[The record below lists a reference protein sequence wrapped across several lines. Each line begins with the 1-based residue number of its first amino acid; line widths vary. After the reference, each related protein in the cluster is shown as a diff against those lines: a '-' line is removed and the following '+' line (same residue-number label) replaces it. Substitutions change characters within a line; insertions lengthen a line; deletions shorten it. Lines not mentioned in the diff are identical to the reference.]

1 MSTVSVVEVPFSAE
15 EVQHWQTANYLD
27 TIDFIETGYHT
38 RHREQLPAL
47 IELAQK
53 VESVHKDS
61 QACPTGAAE
70 ILDKIYQDLESHMQ
84 KEEMI
89 LFQMIKAGQYAMAR
103 MPIQVMLAEHNEA
116 EEDLK
121 TLLAVTH
128 NLTLPEDA
136 CGSWQA
142 LYDGIAKFVADLT
155 QHIYF
160 ENEIFFARV
169 AAEGN

>member
-1 MSTVSVVEVPFSAE
+1 MSEVSTQEIPFSAE
-15 EVQHWQTANYLD
+15 EFAHWQAANYQD
-27 TIDFIETGYHT
+27 IINFIESGYHT
-38 RHREQLPAL
+38 RHREQLPQL
-47 IELAQK
+47 IELAKK
-53 VESVHKDS
+53 VESVHSDS
-61 QACPTGAAE
+61 SVCPTGTAA
-70 ILDKIYQDLESHMQ
+70 ILEKIYQDLEMHMR
-84 KEEMI
+84 KEEQI

-103 MPIQVMLAEHNEA
+103 MPIQVMLSEHDEA

-121 TLLAVTH
+121 TLLAVTR

-142 LYDGIAKFVADLT
+142 LYQGIATFVADLS

-169 AAEGN
+169 VAEAH

>member
-1 MSTVSVVEVPFSAE
+1 MIGIVEQDTPFSAQE
-15 EVQHWQTANYLD
+15 IAHWKTATYQDIIN
-27 TIDFIETGYHT
+27 FVESGYHT
-38 RHREQLPAL
+38 RHRQQLPAL

-61 QACPTGAAE
+61 SACPAGAAA
-70 ILDKIYQDLESHMQ
+70 ILQKIYQDLEIHMR
-84 KEEMI
+84 KEEQI
-89 LFQMIKAGQYAMAR
+89 LFQMIQAGQYAMAR
-103 MPIQVMLAEHNEA
+103 MPIQVMLSEHDEA

-121 TLLAVTH
+121 TLLVVTR
-128 NLTLPEDA
+128 NLVLPEGA

-142 LYDGIAKFVADLT
+142 LYKGIATFIADLK

-169 AAEGN
+169 VAES

>member
-1 MSTVSVVEVPFSAE
+1 MSAVSVKESPFSAAE
-15 EVQHWQTANYLD
+15 IAHWQAANYQG
-27 TIDFIETGYHT
+27 IISFVESGYHT
-38 RHREQLPAL
+38 RHREQLPEL

-61 QACPTGAAE
+61 QACPVGTAA
-70 ILDKIYQDLESHMQ
+70 ILEKIYQDLEMHMR
-84 KEEMI
+84 KEEQI
-89 LFQMIKAGQYAMAR
+89 LFQMIKAGQYGMAR
-103 MPIQVMLAEHNEA
+103 MPIQVMLSEHDEA

-128 NLTLPEDA
+128 NLTLPADA

-142 LYDGIAKFVADLT
+142 LYDGIAKFVADLS

-169 AAEGN
+169 VAESR